1 MAYNQNIPQAT
12 DALSQSQ
19 QDILNN
25 FLANYNAFNV
35 NHVTF
40 NAGADMGKHKWLTLP
55 QQAST
60 PPITFGA
67 TEMALYSAQSP
78 YNAAVNEIFINKT
91 NQATVV
97 QIPSTA
103 SLLSVASDPGNN
115 VSGWTYLPSGILL
128 KWANGN
134 ANGNTAITFP
144 VAADIPVFTN
154 VMSIQL
160 TTFVNSAADSNTF
173 VRLSAF
179 TNVGFNCYGSSRTTV
194 AAAACS
200 FQYLAIGY

>member
-1 MAYNQNIPQAT
+1 MAYLDIPLAT

-19 QDILNN
+19 QDIRNN
-25 FLANYNAFNV
+25 FLSILNAFDA
-35 NHVTF
+35 NHVDF
-40 NAGADMGKHKWLTLP
+40 NAGADAGKHKYVTLP
-55 QQAST
+55 QQGST
-60 PPITFGA
+60 PPIAFGA

-97 QIPSTA
+97 QIPST
-103 SLLSVASDPGNN
+103 SSILSVASDPGND

-128 KWANGN
+128 KWGNGT
-134 ANGNTAITFP
+134 ANGNTNITFP
-144 VAADIPVFTN
+144 VAASIPAFTN
-154 VMSIQL
+154 VMSVQL
-160 TTFVNSAADSNTF
+160 STYANSTSDSNTY

-179 TNVGFNCYGSSRTTV
+179 TNTGFQCYGSSRTTV

>member
-1 MAYNQNIPQAT
+1 MAYNPNIPQST

-19 QDILNN
+19 LDILNN
-25 FLANYNAFNV
+25 FISIGSTFDV
-35 NHVTF
+35 NHVDF
-40 NAGADMGKHKWLTLP
+40 NEGSDAGKHKWVTLP
-55 QQAST
+55 AQMSN

-67 TEMALYSAQSP
+67 TEMALYSFVSP
-78 YNAAVNEIFINKT
+78 YNASVNEIFINKT

-103 SLLSVASDPGNN
+103 SLLSVSSNPGNN
-115 VSGWTYLPSGILL
+115 VFGWSYLPSGILL
-128 KWANGN
+128 MWGNGN
-134 ANGNTAITFP
+134 ANGNTNITFP
-144 VAADIPVFTN
+144 VAASIPTFTN

-160 TTFVNSAADSNTF
+160 STYANSTSDTNTY

-179 TNVGFNCYGSSRTTV
+179 TNLGFQCFGSARTSV
-194 AAAACS
+194 ATAACS